1 MMLGKHTDMIARPR
15 PRSRRWFRGE
25 GWTALFFLLPGLIGI
40 VLFLV
45 LPILASIALSFTNW
59 QLLGTPRFVGLSNYV
74 RLFTTDPQFWTVMRN
89 TIFFTVEYLV
99 LNIVISLGL
108 ATWISSLK
116 IGQRWFRVI
125 FFLPTFTPLIAVAMV
140 WMLIFTSG
148 GLFDSLTAALSLP
161 LAGVLNDRTLAMQA
175 VVLTSIWAGVGY
187 NTVLF
192 NAALDMVPA
201 TYLEAARID
210 GASPFT
216 TLRRIKLPYI
226 APVILFCVTYATIG
240 GLQVFDSIKII
251 TDGGPGDST
260 RSVVMYMFSEAF
272 SAGELGTGAASALT
286 LLIVIAIVTAIQ
298 LTLGRRFAGR

>member
-1 MMLGKHTDMIARPR
+1 MATLRQRETLAAFG
-15 PRSRRWFRGE
+15 
-25 GWTALFFLLPGLIGI
+25 FLAPAYLIYL
-40 VLFLV
+40 LFLAIPLVASLLLSV
-45 LPILASIALSFTNW
+45 LEVDRLTLATKFVGWSNFDWVLTDPRFWKTFGNTFYFIALAVVGN
-59 QLLGTPRFVGLSNYV
+59 VGLG
-74 RLFTTDPQFWTVMRN
+74 
-89 TIFFTVEYLV
+89 
-99 LNIVISLGL
+99 LGL
-108 ATWISSLK
+108 AVLLDRNIPGPLLYL
-116 IGQRWFRVI
+116 FRLAY
-125 FFLPTFTPLIAVAMV
+125 FLPVLVSLAFVSFIWRFMFSFDLGAINYYIRMLGLPAIGWLTDKNVAMLSIVIIDV
-140 WMLIFTSG
+140 WKNVGFFVIIL
-148 GLFDSLTAALSLP
+148 LAALQ
-161 LAGVLNDRTLAMQA
+161 GVPRNLM
-175 VVLTSIWAGVGY
+175 
-187 NTVLF
+187 
-192 NAALDMVPA
+192 
-201 TYLEAARID
+201 EAARID